1 VIIPVRNEA
10 RFIRRCLEA
19 VLGQDYP
26 SDRLEVLVVD
36 GCSTDGSPDIVRQ
49 TSRLHGLRLLVNP
62 TGGIPDGLNRA
73 IRTAHGEVIVRVDAH
88 TIIERDY
95 VSQCVAALQRVG
107 ADVVG
112 GPPRN
117 LGEGFWGTVIA
128 AAMASPFGR
137 PARFNRA
144 KRAQA
149 VDTVYMGA
157 FRRDTLLR
165 AGLYDESIQINEDYE
180 LNYRIRRAGGLI
192 YHVPSIRS
200 SYQNRRS
207 LGSLWMQFWRYGR
220 GKGTV
225 LRRHPGSLQLRHL
238 AAPLFVLALAGG
250 LAFAVG
256 GYPTPVV
263 ALLGLYGVTGG
274 IFARRVTRGAGVRH
288 SAGVL
293 IAFSVMH
300 LSWGAGVWAGL
311 VGLAPLHAPEVGK
324 ATVTC

>member
-1 VIIPVRNEA
+1 
-10 RFIRRCLEA
+10 
-19 VLGQDYP
+19 
-26 SDRLEVLVVD
+26 
-36 GCSTDGSPDIVRQ
+36 
-49 TSRLHGLRLLVNP
+49 
-62 TGGIPDGLNRA
+62 
-73 IRTAHGEVIVRVDAH
+73 
-88 TIIERDY
+88 
-95 VSQCVAALQRVG
+95 
-107 ADVVG
+107 
-112 GPPRN
+112 
-117 LGEGFWGTVIA
+117 
-128 AAMASPFGR
+128 MASPFGR

-200 SYQNRRS
+200 NYQNRRS

-324 ATVTC
+324 VTATC